1 MKYVSEFRD
10 PTLARHLAQKLA
22 DAVQPGR
29 PYRFMEFCG
38 GHTHALARYGVL
50 DLLPPQ
56 IQMIHGPGCPVC
68 VLPIGRIDMAIE
80 LASRPGV
87 ILASYGDTLRV
98 PASNQLSLIRAR
110 AQGADV
116 RIVYAV
122 DDALAL
128 ARAHPDREVVF
139 LAIGFETTTP
149 PTAVALQ
156 TALREDLRNFSVLCN
171 HVLTPAAMHAILDQS
186 EHVPL
191 DGLVGPAHVST
202 IIGTQPYEVFAA
214 RYSLPVVIAGFEPLD
229 MMQAILM
236 LVQQVNQG
244 RAEVENEF
252 TRAVSHQG
260 NTRAQALVHEVF
272 ELREDFAWRGLD
284 RIPHSALRL
293 RPAYARFDAELRFGL
308 HDRSVPD
315 HPQCLCGPILR
326 GQRQP
331 VDCKLF
337 GTVCT
342 PDNPMGACMVSSEGA
357 CAAHYAY
364 GRHRAPTATSAATSA
379 ATTASAAPTE
389 QPPST

>member
-128 ARAHPDREVVF
+128 ARAHSDREVVF

-171 HVLTPAAMHAILDQS
+171 HVLTPAAMHAILDQL

-202 IIGTQPYEVFAA
+202 IIGTQRYEVFAA
-214 RYSLPVVIAGFEPLD
+214 RYHLPVVIAGFEPLD

-244 RAEVENEF
+244 RAEVKNEF

-293 RPAYARFDAELRFGL
+293 RPAYARFDAELSFGL

-331 VDCKLF
+331 LDCKLF
-337 GTVCT
+337 SNVCT

-364 GRHRAPTATSAATSA
+364 GRHRAPTTATAP
-379 ATTASAAPTE
+379 AAPAKPHPT
-389 QPPST
+389 

>member
-1 MKYVSEFRD
+1 
-10 PTLARHLAQKLA
+10 
-22 DAVQPGR
+22 
-29 PYRFMEFCG
+29 
-38 GHTHALARYGVL
+38 
-50 DLLPPQ
+50 
-56 IQMIHGPGCPVC
+56 
-68 VLPIGRIDMAIE
+68 
-80 LASRPGV
+80 
-87 ILASYGDTLRV
+87 
-98 PASNQLSLIRAR
+98 
-110 AQGADV
+110 
-116 RIVYAV
+116 
-122 DDALAL
+122 
-128 ARAHPDREVVF
+128 
-139 LAIGFETTTP
+139 
-149 PTAVALQ
+149 VALQ

-171 HVLTPAAMHAILDQS
+171 HVLTPAAMHAILDQP

-214 RYSLPVVIAGFEPLD
+214 RYHLPVVIAGFEPLD

-244 RAEVENEF
+244 RAEVKNEF

-293 RPAYARFDAELRFGL
+293 RPAYARFDAEQRFGL
-308 HDRSVPD
+308 QDRSVPD

-364 GRHRAPTATSAATSA
+364 GRHRAPTATTA
-379 ATTASAAPTE
+379 ATTSAVPTE
-389 QPPST
+389 LSPSP